1 MKIQQNLNATPTRGL
16 PAKVHSDPT
25 PPPEKDGF
33 QPGQN
38 QPPGLLQRAGGRV
51 VHGLKNAGVNA
62 LLATSALT
70 VPLAVTS
77 AISAA
82 IPLWVPLGGMLTNM
96 LIGGAVGAGIG
107 KVAGNALVKLNGL
120 EGRAA
125 AEEQKDA
132 MMFGAAMGAIGGFG
146 GIVATPGAV
155 IHDPNGL
162 LALGGA
168 TLAASTGVAASW
180 GLAQGLWQGPPR

>member
-1 MKIQQNLNATPTRGL
+1 MKIQQNLTATPTRGL
-16 PAKVHSDPT
+16 PAKTQNQPT
-25 PPPEKDGF
+25 PPPPQDGF
-33 QPGQN
+33 QPAQN
-38 QPPGLLQRAGGRV
+38 QPPGLLQKAGGRV
-51 VHGLKNAGVNA
+51 AHGLKNAGLNA

-82 IPLWVPLGGMLTNM
+82 IPLWVPLGGMVTNL

-107 KVAGNALVKLNGL
+107 KVAANVQAKLNGL

-125 AEEQKDA
+125 ENNQKDA
-132 MMFGAAMGAIGGFG
+132 MMFGAALGAIGGFG

-155 IHDPNGL
+155 IHDANGL

-180 GLAQGLWQGPPR
+180 GLAQGLWHGPPK